1 MSTQEQPDGVTKE
14 AFRESQISGIRRKSI
29 LLSHLQNINLAEDG
43 ARLKLGD
50 VGNFDVDKES
60 LEDQKRKKTVQWET
74 LKLRRLKQ
82 KEAGQIDVDDLVE
95 ADRKNLVKPS
105 DGGSESDT
113 SEKIQQ
119 RSLLNPVLEAQRTK
133 ELVRKQNSI
142 IAQRIQAQAGH
153 RGTQKIILKGQMPLL
168 DLDRL
173 PLNLRRFTQGSPKI
187 ILPPEPDPCYQ
198 KYLTKISDLH
208 KTLQHNPFKAKYSC
222 DQISELGSSHSGGD
236 LDGNGRL
243 SPKKNTSLM
252 DKKV

>member
-1 MSTQEQPDGVTKE
+1 
-14 AFRESQISGIRRKSI
+14 
-29 LLSHLQNINLAEDG
+29 
-43 ARLKLGD
+43 
-50 VGNFDVDKES
+50 
-60 LEDQKRKKTVQWET
+60 

-119 RSLLNPVLEAQRTK
+119 RSMSIPVLESQRAK
-133 ELVRKQNSI
+133 ELVLKGNSI
-142 IAQRIQAQAGH
+142 IAQRIQETGKPH
-153 RGTQKIILKGQMPLL
+153 LGTQKIILNGPMPLL
-168 DLDRL
+168 ELDRL
-173 PLNLRRFTQGSPKI
+173 PLNLRRFTQISPKI
-187 ILPPEPDPCYQ
+187 ILPPEPDQLYQ

-208 KTLQHNPFKAKYSC
+208 KTLQHNPFKAKNSC

-236 LDGNGRL
+236 LDGNGVL